1 MRKCK
6 DSELGVGEE
15 EETEEDE
22 EEEERDD
29 KEEEKEERDEEEE
42 SARLLLGTASSTW
55 PWFQPVQEEK
65 ECKYGHR
72 AQLH

>member
-15 EETEEDE
+15 EETEEE
-22 EEEERDD
+22 
-29 KEEEKEERDEEEE
+29 EERDEEESE

-65 ECKYGHR
+65 ECK
-72 AQLH
+72 

>member
-15 EETEEDE
+15 EETEEEE
-22 EEEERDD
+22 EEEERDED
-29 KEEEKEERDEEEE
+29 EEE

>member
-15 EETEEDE
+15 EETEEEE
-22 EEEERDD
+22 EEEERD
-29 KEEEKEERDEEEE
+29 EESE

-65 ECKYGHR
+65 ECK
-72 AQLH
+72 